1 MKHTGYLVL
10 VLLSV
15 IFIWSFTTRQNKDKW
30 DVLFNGKNLSG
41 WDTYLGPA
49 TDSAGKK
56 LNNAPL
62 GLNNDPFKI
71 FSVVKDNGQHVIR
84 ISGEEWG
91 GISSVKEY
99 QDYHFQIMFKWGRL
113 TWKQKRNKKKD
124 SGLLYHA
131 VGPHGVASNAWM
143 RSQEFQIEEGNCG
156 DYWGVAGAMEDI
168 PSIKNAKGDYVYNPS
183 GQMITFSQDSEAGR
197 HCIKTSDAENPAGKW
212 NTLDLYCYGDTSVH
226 IMNGKIMMVLYHSRQ
241 ENNGKPMPLRKGKI
255 QIQSEGAEVFYK
267 QIRIQNITA
276 LPANLLK

>member
-1 MKHTGYLVL
+1 MKYAGYLVL
-10 VLLSV
+10 FLLFV
-15 IFIWSFTTRQNKDKW
+15 IFSLSFTIRQNKDKW

-49 TDSAGKK
+49 TDTAGKN

-62 GLNNDPFKI
+62 GLNNDPYKI
-71 FSVVKDNGQHVIR
+71 FSVVKDNGQNVIR

-99 QDYHFQIMFKWGRL
+99 QNYHFQIMFKWGQL

-156 DYWGVAGAMEDI
+156 DYWGVEGAMEDI
-168 PSIKNAKGDYVYNPS
+168 PAIKNAKGDYVYTPS
-183 GQMITFSQDSEAGR
+183 GNIITFSQDSEAGR
-197 HCIKTSDAENPAGKW
+197 HCLKTSDAENPSGQW

-226 IMNGKIMMVLYHSRQ
+226 IMNGKVMMVLYHSRQ
-241 ENNGKPMPLRKGKI
+241 KDNGKAIPLTKGKL

>member
-1 MKHTGYLVL
+1 MKYAAYLILFPLSVVL
-10 VLLSV
+10 VL
-15 IFIWSFTTRQNKDKW
+15 SFTTRHNKDKW
-30 DVLFNGKNLSG
+30 DVLFNGKDLTG
-41 WDTYLGPA
+41 WDSYLGPA

-56 LNNAPL
+56 LNNTPV
-62 GLNNDPFKI
+62 GLNKDPFKI
-71 FSVVKDNGQHVIR
+71 FSVVKDNGQNVIR

-99 QDYHFQIMFKWGRL
+99 QNYHFQIMFKWGQL

-168 PSIKNAKGDYVYNPS
+168 PAIKNAKGDYVYNPS
-183 GQMITFSQDSEAGR
+183 GNMITFSQDSEAGR
-197 HCIKTSDAENPAGKW
+197 HCLKTSDAENSTGQW

-226 IMNGKIMMVLYHSRQ
+226 TMNGKVMMVLYHSSQ
-241 ENNGKPMPLRKGKI
+241 KDNGKAMPLTKGKL

-276 LPANLLK
+276 LPENLLK